1 MPTIKSILQVTILL
15 ISSFKLVKAENLIIS
30 EIMADNENSIQ
41 DGHGNHSDWIEI
53 KNPNSIDI
61 NLTGYFLTDDQFNLR
76 KWIFPDQ
83 TIIRSNEYLIIFATG
98 QEDSNH
104 TDSQGNPHTNFSLK
118 SEGEYLAL
126 IGPDGE
132 EVIQQF
138 SPHYPPIPK
147 DISYSKSGYFL
158 EPSPGKPNEDELV
171 QGFVKDTKFS
181 VDRGIYYE
189 PFELTISSETEG
201 CSIYYTT
208 DGSVPNPSNGKIYNN
223 PISVSSTTLIRA
235 AAYKD
240 TFSPTNVDTH
250 SYIFPESTLKQPN
263 DGPGLPRSWA
273 GKPADYEM
281 DPEIVNDPNYSN
293 KIIPALQ
300 AFPSISITIKQ
311 EDFYGSKGLYQ
322 NPKSQGDSWERS
334 VSVEFI
340 PNNENED
347 EFQINSGMRIQGG
360 SSRNQDIPK
369 HSFSL
374 RFRKEYGS
382 AKLRYPLFKDSPYGS
397 SAVQEFDYL
406 QLRGGFNFGWT
417 HRHYYQS
424 KHAQYNRDQFANDLY
439 LAMGNIGIHGRWT
452 HLYINGLYWGI
463 YHLHER
469 PDADYMDAYFG
480 TSSKPYDA
488 INSNSATNGT
498 IAAYNRMAILSSNN
512 ISSPK
517 KFKELSEHLHIDSF
531 IDYMLLNFYI
541 GNRDWDG
548 HNWRA
553 AGNGPGG
560 EPFRFFPWD
569 SEFALSPNGAGVI
582 NNPAPISNALST
594 DVTNKN
600 GNQRPSGI
608 HQNLKKNSWYRLKFA
623 DRIRQHM
630 YNGGP
635 LSSDG
640 TKTIWLRRS
649 NEMDLPIIAESAR
662 WGDYKRDVDSG
673 RWNSSQFD
681 LYTKNEHYLKDQ
693 EWILNTYFPRRTE
706 VVLSQLRARGLYPE
720 TESPDFS
727 QHGGPV
733 SSGFSLE
740 MNNPNAS
747 GTIYYTLDG
756 SDPRISDTEPEENF
770 LVPEK
775 TTALVLVQSEDGGL
789 GLDWTNIN
797 FDDSQ
802 WQSGQT
808 GIGFEKIAGNYQEL
822 INLPLSSMLGTN
834 ASCMIRI
841 PFNIPDQE
849 ALNNIFSLSLNMKY
863 DDGYAAFIN
872 GEFVAGK
879 NNSETL
885 TWNSRATRSHLDS
898 LAIEFES
905 VDISNATSE
914 LKIGKNILAIQA
926 MNSSRSGSDF
936 LVVPQLSYGTKS
948 SNGLSPSAIRY
959 NSPVTLSKS
968 GTVKARTLEEGS
980 WSALNQAKF
989 IVGFPA
995 ESGNLVISEIHYN
1008 PSGQS
1013 EENEFIELMNIS
1025 DQTIQLT
1032 GVSFSAGIQYTFEDD
1047 ATLGPMARKVLRPGE
1062 YTGQLDNG
1070 GENITLLAA
1079 NGNIIESFRY
1089 NDKSPWPETPDGNG
1103 PSLVRIAPKHRLN
1116 PKLPSSWRPSVE
1128 NNGNPGSSD
1137 ASSFEGEGHEAILSY
1152 SLKESPFK
1160 NANSYGITQL
1170 EGSADF
1176 VFIASIEANLSADDA
1191 VFSIEFSSDL
1201 KHWNEGVFLGNIH
1214 SNSSGS
1220 TLSWQSKTL
1229 VNDQHSQQFARVK
1242 ITIR

>member
-1 MPTIKSILQVTILL
+1 MQTIRSILQVTILL
-15 ISSFKLVKAENLIIS
+15 IPSFNLVKAENVIIS
-30 EIMADNENSIQ
+30 EIMADNENVLE
-41 DGHGNHSDWIEI
+41 DGHGNYSDWIEI
-53 KNPNSIDI
+53 KNPNPVNF
-61 NLTGYFLTDDQFNLR
+61 NLAGYFLTDDQSNLR

-83 TIIRSNEYLIIFATG
+83 TIISPNGYLIVFATG
-98 QEDSNH
+98 QEDSNK
-104 TDSQGNPHTNFSLK
+104 TDPQGNPHTNFSLK

-126 IGPDGE
+126 IGPGGE
-132 EVIQQF
+132 EIIQQF
-138 SPHYPPIPK
+138 SPNYPSIPK

-158 EPSPGKPNEDELV
+158 EPSPGKINKDELV

-189 PFELTISSETEG
+189 PFELTIISETEG
-201 CSIYYTT
+201 SGIYYTM
-208 DGSVPNPSNGKIYNN
+208 DGSVPGPSNGKIYNKA
-223 PISVSSTTLIRA
+223 ISINSTTLIRA

-240 TFSPTNVDTH
+240 NFVPTNVDTH

-263 DGPGLPRSWA
+263 IGSGLPRSWA

-300 AFPSISITIKQ
+300 AFPSLSIAIKQ

-340 PNNENED
+340 PNDGNED
-347 EFQINSGMRIQGG
+347 KFQINSGMRIQGG

-374 RFRKEYGS
+374 RFRKEYGN
-382 AKLRYPLFKDSPYGS
+382 AKLKYPLFNGSPYGS
-397 SAVQEFDYL
+397 SAVEEFDYL

-452 HLYINGLYWGI
+452 HLYINGFYWGI

-469 PDADYMDAYFG
+469 PDADYMEAYFG
-480 TSSKPYDA
+480 DSSKPYDA
-488 INSNSATNGT
+488 INSNSATSGT
-498 IAAYNRMAILSSNN
+498 TAAYNRMAAMSSNN
-512 ISSPK
+512 ISSAK
-517 KFKELSEHLHIDSF
+517 KYKELSEHLHIDSL

-582 NNPAPISNALST
+582 NSPAPISNALNT
-594 DVTNKN
+594 DVTNKS

-608 HQNLKKNSWYRLKFA
+608 HQNLKKNPWYRLKFA
-623 DRIRQHM
+623 DHIRKHM
-630 YNGGP
+630 YNGGA
-635 LSSDG
+635 LSPDR
-640 TKTIWLRRS
+640 TKAIWLRRS

-662 WGDYKRDVDSG
+662 WGDYRRDVDAG

-681 LYTKNEHYLKDQ
+681 LYTRDDHYLKDQ
-693 EWILNTYFPRRTE
+693 QWILNTYFPGRTK
-706 VVLSQLRARGLYPE
+706 VVLSQLRARGLYPK

-727 QHGGPV
+727 QHGGQV

-740 MNNPNAS
+740 MNNSNTS

-770 LVPEK
+770 LIPEK
-775 TTALVLVQSEDGGL
+775 TSAHVLVQSEDGGL
-789 GLDWTNIN
+789 DLDWTNVN
-797 FDDSQ
+797 FNDSQ

-808 GIGFEKIAGNYQEL
+808 GIGFEKIAGNYQPL
-822 INLPLSSMLGTN
+822 INFPLSSMLGAN
-834 ASCMIRI
+834 ASCMIRV
-841 PFNIPDQE
+841 PFNIPNQE
-849 ALNNIFSLSLNMKY
+849 ALNKIFSLELNMKY

-879 NNSETL
+879 NNPGTL
-885 TWNSRATRSHLDS
+885 TWNSRATQSHLDS

-905 VDISNATSE
+905 VDISNATSK
-914 LKIGKNILAIQA
+914 LIVGKNILAIQA

-936 LVVPQLSYGTKS
+936 LIVPQLSYGTKS

-959 NSPVTLSKS
+959 NSSVTLSKS
-968 GTVKARTLEEGS
+968 GAIKARALEDGV

-995 ESGNLVISEIHYN
+995 EAGNLVISEIHYN
-1008 PSGQS
+1008 PSGLS

-1047 ATLGPMARKVLRPGE
+1047 ATLEPMARKVLRPEE
-1062 YTGQLDNG
+1062 YAGQLDNG
-1070 GENITLLAA
+1070 GENITLLDA

-1089 NDKSPWPETPDGNG
+1089 NDKSPWPEAPDGNG

-1116 PKLPSSWRPSVE
+1116 PEIPSSWRSSVQD
-1128 NNGNPGSSD
+1128 NGNPGSSD
-1137 ASSFEGEGHEAILSY
+1137 ATSFEGENLMEYAFGTSNRIHFEIKDDFLQIHY
-1152 SLKESPFK
+1152 SKR
-1160 NANSYGITQL
+1160 
-1170 EGSADF
+1170 
-1176 VFIASIEANLSADDA
+1176 LSADDL
-1191 VFSIEFSSDL
+1191 VFKIQSSDNLEDWTEIDNLYDTNSIAHPDLNEFSSITMRSIN
-1201 KHWNEGVFLGNIH
+1201 KIKKEMPKFLRIQVRTRN
-1214 SNSSGS
+1214 
-1220 TLSWQSKTL
+1220 
-1229 VNDQHSQQFARVK
+1229 
-1242 ITIR
+1242 